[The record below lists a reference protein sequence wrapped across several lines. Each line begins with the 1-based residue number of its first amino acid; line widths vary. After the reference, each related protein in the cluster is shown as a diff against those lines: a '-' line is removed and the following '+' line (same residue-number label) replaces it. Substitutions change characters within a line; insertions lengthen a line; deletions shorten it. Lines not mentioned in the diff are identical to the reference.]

1 MRRSDG
7 YSIGTVADL
16 VGLEPHTLRAWER
29 RYGAVRPARSAG
41 GTRRYGDA
49 QLARLRLL
57 KALADCGE
65 PIRLTAGLSDDE
77 LRRRVEA
84 LAGLGPAAGAR
95 AGDEATARV
104 ALLHPAL
111 AEQFRA
117 NPSAL
122 GALELGAAAAELPA
136 LLAALRARPCDVL
149 VLDLERL
156 GSEPDRALEAL
167 AAASGARLV
176 VVVYEFARRAALARL
191 ARRGARL
198 VRGPLR
204 AEALRRAIE
213 DLRVIDAA
221 RRRTAAAP
229 RPVAKPR
236 DDDEPPLP
244 RFSEAQLARLAE
256 LASSVDCECP
266 NHLASLV
273 ASLRAFER
281 YAQACESRDAADAAL
296 HGRLAR
302 GTGRARAEVEAL
314 LAELCAHDG
323 IVP

>member
-16 VGLEPHTLRAWER
+16 VGLAPHTLRAWER
-29 RYGAVRPARSAG
+29 RYGAVRPARSPG

-65 PIRLTAGLSDDE
+65 PIRLAAALSDDE

-84 LAGLGPAAGAR
+84 LAGRGLGAGTR
-95 AGDEATARV
+95 AGDDATARV

-111 AEQFRA
+111 AEQIRA

-122 GALELGAAAAELPA
+122 GPLELGAAEAELPA

-156 GSEPDRALEAL
+156 GPDPAGALEACT
-167 AAASGARLV
+167 AASGPRLLV
-176 VVVYEFARRAALARL
+176 VLYEFARRAELARL

-204 AEALRRAIE
+204 AEALRRAID
-213 DLRVIDAA
+213 DLLVIDAA
-221 RRRTAAAP
+221 RRRASAPSPVAAP
-229 RPVAKPR
+229 R
-236 DDDEPPLP
+236 DDGEPPPP

-302 GTGRARAEVEAL
+302 GTGRARAAVEVL
-314 LAELCAHDG
+314 LLELCAHDG
-323 IVP
+323 ITP